1 MPRMRCNTSSRSKV
15 ESTAWPASYRT
26 AILFMSQD
34 HRNVEEAVE
43 QVPKVTGEKAFL
55 REGWVASLPPSGAT
69 DQAIGDDAE
78 PEIDDQA
85 HVELERSVARQR
97 EGGREEEVGD
107 VAEDDGEE
115 SLEQI

>member
-55 REGWVASLPPSGAT
+55 REGWVASLPPSGGA
-69 DQAIGDDAE
+69 DQAVGNDAE
-78 PEIDDQA
+78 PEIHDHA
-85 HVELERSVARQR
+85 YVELERAMAGQW
-97 EGGREEEVGD
+97 EGGREEEVSD
-107 VAEDDGEE
+107 VAQDDGEE
-115 SLEQI
+115 SLQPM